1 MFHSEPDFG
10 ALVEAEFLALTG
22 YLDGRCDIG
31 ANFAA
36 VMVALAQAAGQLTLQ
51 YAEEPPSTPLED
63 ALLKFMKLMTAAA
76 IDLGRVP
83 AAERTRMRTH

>member
-10 ALVEAEFLALTG
+10 ALVEAEFLALIG
-22 YLDGRCDIG
+22 YLDERRDIG

-36 VMVALAQAAGQLTLQ
+36 VMTALAQVAGQLTLQ
-51 YAEEPPSTPLED
+51 YAEGSPSTPLED
-63 ALLKFMKLMTAAA
+63 ELLKFMKLMTAAA

-83 AAERTRMRTH
+83 AAERTRMQAH